1 MFSIEITVDIQ
12 GIETNAMEA
21 LMVGVVQLP
30 CVPVNGMHLLLPD
43 DSGDEVELS
52 YVAYCLR
59 RKMFVGLLTDT
70 AFDGD
75 IESVIKSWK
84 EIGFTCDWRRKD
96 DATESD

>member
-30 CVPVNGMHLLLPD
+30 CVPVNGMRIDAPD
-43 DSGDEVELS
+43 GSSAELELS
-52 YVAYCLR
+52 DVVYCLR
-59 RKMFVGLLTDT
+59 RKMFVGMLTDT
-70 AFDGD
+70 AFDD
-75 IESVIKSWK
+75 DAESVIKNWE

-96 DATESD
+96 DATE

>member
-30 CVPVNGMHLLLPD
+30 CVPVNGMQLLSPD
-43 DSGDEVELS
+43 DSSAELELS
-52 YVAYCLR
+52 DVLYCLR

-70 AFDGD
+70 AFSDD
-75 IESVIKSWK
+75 TESVIKSWE

-96 DATESD
+96 DATE